1 MTISREFDRWRS
13 GTGGREW
20 GLAWFL
26 ASEFCRRFHVSH
38 GVMPRVLNHEGL
50 GYYGIGLQE
59 VDCKVASV
67 KPKALGRLIM
77 TGNVEN
83 WRTGEPGDHGLKT
96 EDMCL
101 AGASEAAIVEAAIR
115 HMALPPMPAKS
126 HVGCRHQRRGAS
138 YVMCF
143 EIATIIAL
151 RHACVAV
158 TNAPEE
164 TVRLVTLQDPKA
176 AMHEHPGAFL
186 MANEDRQVLLIGDGR
201 LMDESG
207 VDLWKLY
214 MQGRSIESLVGEVET
229 RLGLQG

>member
-1 MTISREFDRWRS
+1 MTISREFERWRS
-13 GTGGREW
+13 GGAGREW

-26 ASEFCRRFHVSH
+26 ASEFCSRFHVSH
-38 GVMPRVLNHEGL
+38 GVVPHVLNHEGL
-50 GYYGIGLQE
+50 GYYGIGLQL
-59 VDCKVASV
+59 VPCKVAPGRP
-67 KPKALGRLIM
+67 KPFGRM
-77 TGNVEN
+77 TMSGNVEN
-83 WRTGEPGDHGLKT
+83 WRTGTPGDHGLKT

-101 AGASEAAIVEAAIR
+101 AGAGEAAIVEAAIR
-115 HMALPPMPAKS
+115 HMALPPIPEKS

-151 RHACVAV
+151 RHACAAV

-164 TVRLVTLQDPKA
+164 TARLVNSQDPKA

-207 VDLWKLY
+207 VDLWNLF
-214 MQGRSIESLVGEVET
+214 MQGRGIESLVSEVES
-229 RLGLQG
+229 RLGL